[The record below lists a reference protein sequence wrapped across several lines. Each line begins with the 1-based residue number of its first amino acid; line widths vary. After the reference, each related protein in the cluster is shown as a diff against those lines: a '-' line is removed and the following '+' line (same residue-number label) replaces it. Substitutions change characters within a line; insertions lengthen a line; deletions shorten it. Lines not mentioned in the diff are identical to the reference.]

1 MPDWDMWHDAA
12 VQEYKSLVA
21 NDVFELVERPTN
33 KNVIKSR
40 WVLAKKF
47 EDGVLKKYKGRL
59 VAKGYSQQPGIDY
72 AATFAPIVSA
82 PSLRIIL
89 SLAAEQGLSLSQLDV
104 QTAFLNGTLTEEFEY
119 DGCIYMRKVGDAVTY
134 VTIYVDDI
142 VIASND
148 DRTVAALKA
157 TLKKKYRIT
166 DAGKLENFLGLK
178 INRNLGKKT
187 IHVSQSQFIK
197 DALIK
202 FGYDHCPPAK
212 TPMDPTMDLSVNKEY
227 KANEDDI
234 NRFRSMVGTLSWIA
248 TWSIPEIS
256 FAVHKLQQATN
267 YPEAK
272 HFAAAGRVFKYLKGS
287 GNKSIKLGG
296 GTILRAYCDA
306 DFCTDRIDGK
316 SVTGYIVFL
325 GDSPVVWTSRLQKS
339 VTTCTTEAEYLALGE
354 CAKDVM
360 W

>member
-1 MPDWDMWHDAA
+1 VWKLK
-12 VQEYKSLVA
+12 KSLYGLKQSPRCWYA
-21 NDVFELVERPTN
+21 NLHST
-33 KNVIKSR
+33 
-40 WVLAKKF
+40 
-47 EDGVLKKYKGRL
+47 
-59 VAKGYSQQPGIDY
+59 
-72 AATFAPIVSA
+72 
-82 PSLRIIL
+82 LREYGFTR
-89 SLAAEQGLSLSQLDV
+89 S
-104 QTAFLNGTLTEEFEY
+104 EY

-187 IHVSQSQFIK
+187 IHILQSQFIK

-227 KANEDDI
+227 QASADDI
-234 NRFRSMVGTLSWIA
+234 NRFRSKVGTLSSWIA

-256 FAVHKLQQATN
+256 FAIHKLQRATN

-339 VTTCTTEAEYLALGE
+339 ISTCTTEAEYLALGE

-360 W
+360 WLQYLLVELGL

>member
-1 MPDWDMWHDAA
+1 VWKLK
-12 VQEYKSLVA
+12 KSLYGLKQSPRCWYA
-21 NDVFELVERPTN
+21 NLHST
-33 KNVIKSR
+33 
-40 WVLAKKF
+40 
-47 EDGVLKKYKGRL
+47 
-59 VAKGYSQQPGIDY
+59 
-72 AATFAPIVSA
+72 
-82 PSLRIIL
+82 LREYGFTR
-89 SLAAEQGLSLSQLDV
+89 S
-104 QTAFLNGTLTEEFEY
+104 EY

-148 DRTVAALKA
+148 ERTVAALKA

-178 INRNLGKKT
+178 INRSMGKKT

-227 KANEDDI
+227 QANADDI

-256 FAVHKLQQATN
+256 FAVHKLQATPFN

-287 GNKSIKLGG
+287 GNKSIKFGG

-316 SVTGYIVFL
+316 SVTG
-325 GDSPVVWTSRLQKS
+325 
-339 VTTCTTEAEYLALGE
+339 
-354 CAKDVM
+354 
-360 W
+360 